1 MGDEHGWCNFAKVV
15 DVAHLF
21 HHHQLYD
28 GRNQTSW
35 DIINKAFGDIYKEL
49 ARDQRYFSWVVGIEW
64 LIKGPIYT
72 VLPYT
77 ILGDGMTI
85 IGWFEQVLRWF

>member
-1 MGDEHGWCNFAKVV
+1 M

-21 HHHQLYD
+21 HQLRY
-28 GRNQTSW
+28 
-35 DIINKAFGDIYKEL
+35 NKAFGEIYKEL
-49 ARDQRYFSWVVGIEW
+49 AREIYFSWVVGIEW

-85 IGWFEQVLRWF
+85 IG